1 MSKYSN
7 KEYAART
14 LVTSKSMTKFLDAW
28 QELTIAG
35 NMMGFTKDELEKK
48 EAMDK
53 AIADFAMS
61 FNNRLGG
68 IVEGLKKEH
77 EGI

>member
-7 KEYAART
+7 NEYAVRT
-14 LVTSKSMTKFLDAW
+14 LVTSKSMNEFLDAW
-28 QELTIAG
+28 QQMTIAG
-35 NMMGFTKDELEKK
+35 HMMGFTKDELEKK

-61 FNNRLGG
+61 FNNRLG
-68 IVEGLKKEH
+68 IILEEIKKEH
-77 EGI
+77 EDI